1 MQQFF
6 IMNEASTPF
15 PQTRQDLSNL
25 KSTAVDA
32 AKDIGSTASVHAN
45 KVKDNLKDIAASAQ
59 IESSEHLDQAKS
71 ALNDFNKAAGDYIA
85 ARPLASVGVALAI
98 GFLFAKITSSRS
110 S

>member
-1 MQQFF
+1 
-6 IMNEASTPF
+6 MNETTTPF

-32 AKDIGSTASVHAN
+32 AKDIGSTAAVHAD
-45 KVKDNLKDIAASAQ
+45 KVKGNLKSIAESAQ
-59 IESSEHLDQAKS
+59 IETGEHIDQAKS
-71 ALNDFNKAAGDYIA
+71 ALNDLGKAAGDYVA
-85 ARPLASVGVALAI
+85 SRPLASIGIALAV